1 MWNFMLYKY
10 KIRKFGGSKWLILA
24 LLSQGEK
31 SGAEIMKEIEK
42 LSFGFWRPS
51 PGTIY
56 PTLYKLIKEGYIV
69 RLENSK
75 YTLSEK
81 GKEEIKG
88 FEPITAESFTVDH
101 VLDLLE
107 GYVYYLKDI
116 DKKEIEKRK
125 DKIKEIAKSLEALAE

>member
-1 MWNFMLYKY
+1 MLYKY

-69 RLENSK
+69 RLENGK
-75 YTLSEK
+75 YALSEK
-81 GKEEIKG
+81 GKDEVKG

-107 GYVYYLKDI
+107 GYVYYLKDV

>member
-75 YTLSEK
+75 YALSEK

>member
-10 KIRKFGGSKWLILA
+10 KIKKFGGSKWIILM
-24 LLSQGEK
+24 LLSNGEK
-31 SGAEIMKEIEK
+31 TGAELMKEIEK

-69 RLENSK
+69 RLENGK
-75 YTLSEK
+75 YALSEK
-81 GKEEIKG
+81 GKDEIKG
-88 FEPITAESFTVDH
+88 FELITAESFTVDH

-107 GYVYYLKDI
+107 GYIYYLKDL
-116 DKKEIEKRK
+116 DKQEISKRR
-125 DKIKEIAKSLEALAE
+125 DKIKEIAKNLEVLAE

>member
-1 MWNFMLYKY
+1 MLYKY
-10 KIRKFGGSKWLILA
+10 KIRKFGGSRWIILM
-24 LLSQGEK
+24 LLAHGEK
-31 SGAEIMKEIEK
+31 TGAELMKDIEK

-69 RLENSK
+69 RLEDGK
-75 YTLSEK
+75 YALSEK

-107 GYVYYLKDI
+107 GYVYYLKDL
-116 DKKEIEKRK
+116 DKQEIAKRR
-125 DKIKEIAKSLEALAE
+125 DKIKEIAKSLEVLAE

>member
-1 MWNFMLYKY
+1 MLYKY
-10 KIRKFGGSKWLILA
+10 KIKKFGGSRWLILA
-24 LLSQGEK
+24 LLNQGEK

-42 LSFGFWRPS
+42 ISFGFWRPS

-69 RLENSK
+69 RLENGK
-75 YTLSEK
+75 YMLSEK
-81 GKEEIKG
+81 GKEEMKG
-88 FEPITAESFTVDH
+88 FEPLTAESFTVDH

-107 GYVYYLKDI
+107 GYIYYLKDV

>member
-1 MWNFMLYKY
+1 MLYKY

-69 RLENSK
+69 RLENGK
-75 YTLSEK
+75 YILSEK

-88 FEPITAESFTVDH
+88 FEPMTAESFTVDH
-101 VLDLLE
+101 VLNLLE

-125 DKIKEIAKSLEALAE
+125 DKINEIAKSLEALAE

>member
-88 FEPITAESFTVDH
+88 FEPIIAESFTVDH

>member
-1 MWNFMLYKY
+1 MLYKY

-69 RLENSK
+69 RLENGK
-75 YTLSEK
+75 YALNEK